1 MSEFLVEEVQ
11 HNKGAKIKVIGCGG
25 GGGNMINHMIKMGLN
40 DLDLITA
47 NTDAQAIANSLAK
60 TKIQLGEKKTKGLG
74 AGMLPE
80 VGAESARESFEEIKA
95 ALSQSDIVFIA
106 SGFGGGTGTGA
117 TPIIAQA
124 AKEIGALTVSVVT
137 MPFNFEGKQRRRLA
151 ENGLSELKKESDSI
165 LVIQN
170 EKLLSIID
178 KKAGI
183 KDAFKL
189 VDDIL
194 ARAVRGMVSIL
205 MDNGDINVD
214 FADVRT
220 IMSHRGL
227 ALMGTGSS
235 SGESALEEAL
245 SNALESPLLDGM
257 DIKGAKGVILH
268 FKTSS
273 DCSFFEIS
281 AAANSVQE
289 IVDENAKIIWG
300 TTIDD
305 DMEDRVEV
313 TIIATGFE
321 NKSNEVESKNVEV
334 STKKNSYLNLKKVS
348 GGYDEEMITEIEKT
362 PAFLRRQMD

>member
-1 MSEFLVEEVQ
+1 MNDFTVEEI
-11 HNKGAKIKVIGCGG
+11 NNAKGAKIKVIGCGG
-25 GGGNMINHMIKMGLN
+25 GGGNMINHMVRTGLSE
-40 DLDLITA
+40 LDLIAA
-47 NTDAQAIANSLAK
+47 NTDAQAISNSLAK

-80 VGAESARESFEEIKA
+80 VGAESANESFEEIKA
-95 ALSQSDIVFIA
+95 SLSQSDIVFIA

-117 TPIIAQA
+117 TPVIAKA
-124 AKEIGALTVSVVT
+124 AKEIGALTVSVIT
-137 MPFNFEGKQRRRLA
+137 MPFSFEGKQRKKLA
-151 ENGLSELKKESDSI
+151 EIGLEELKKESDSI

-178 KKAGI
+178 KKASI
-183 KDAFKL
+183 KDAFVL

-194 ARAVRGMVSIL
+194 ARAVKGMVSIL
-205 MDNGDINVD
+205 LDNGNINVD

-227 ALMGTGSS
+227 ALMGVGHS
-235 SGESALEEAL
+235 SGENAVEEAL
-245 SNALESPLLDGM
+245 SNAMESPLLDGM

-273 DCSFFEIS
+273 EYSFIEIAN
-281 AAANSVQE
+281 AARSVE
-289 IVDENAKIIWG
+289 ELVDEDAKIIVG
-300 TTIDD
+300 TTNDD
-305 DMEDRVEV
+305 SLGDKVEV

-321 NKSNEVESKNVEV
+321 DHSNSEKSKDIEKNNA
-334 STKKNSYLNLKKVS
+334 KKNAFMNLKKAS
-348 GGYDEEMITEIEKT
+348 GGFDEEIMNQIEV

>member
-1 MSEFLVEEVQ
+1 
-11 HNKGAKIKVIGCGG
+11 
-25 GGGNMINHMIKMGLN
+25 
-40 DLDLITA
+40 
-47 NTDAQAIANSLAK
+47 
-60 TKIQLGEKKTKGLG
+60 
-74 AGMLPE
+74 
-80 VGAESARESFEEIKA
+80 
-95 ALSQSDIVFIA
+95 
-106 SGFGGGTGTGA
+106 
-117 TPIIAQA
+117 
-124 AKEIGALTVSVVT
+124 